1 MSPRADTRLTAQRSD
16 KRIGKTTIALAVGR
30 AAAEEFGG
38 EVHLAD
44 LERFTDPRYVAGAV
58 ATSLGLPLKSKDP
71 GLDLV
76 DLVRSR
82 KLLII
87 LDSCEHV
94 IETVALLAEKLYQET
109 EQVDEAETRVWFLF
123 ECGRSA

>member
-1 MSPRADTRLTAQRSD
+1 MEPAWSPGS
-16 KRIGKTTIALAVGR
+16 RI
-30 AAAEEFGG
+30 
-38 EVHLAD
+38 
-44 LERFTDPRYVAGAV
+44 AGQYCSIQKIDCSANWP
-58 ATSLGLPLKSKDP
+58 ATSVPGRGLPLKSKDP